1 MLVVRGPQDGSR
13 ASSASIVPVERG
25 QGNGANA
32 ARGAAMLHST
42 LNARAAAPRM
52 SATAGG
58 PASPEE
64 RAMTNRWRCA
74 AAVAAMSGW
83 LVAGASAPSVTE
95 CFEGSDFI
103 VNAAHA
109 RESGMRRADFLARLE
124 EDFMLIQAFPPE
136 LRWFAKDA
144 DDERLL
150 LEAARDVFDAPAAPE
165 DHRARFLAVC
175 FARASL

>member
-1 MLVVRGPQDGSR
+1 M
-13 ASSASIVPVERG
+13 
-25 QGNGANA
+25 A
-32 ARGAAMLHST
+32 AT
-42 LNARAAAPRM
+42 
-52 SATAGG
+52 TGG
-58 PASPEE
+58 PVNAEV
-64 RAMTNRWRCA
+64 RAMTNRWRS
-74 AAVAAMSGW
+74 VAALAAMAGC
-83 LVAGASAPSVTE
+83 LDAGASSPSVTE

-109 RESGMRRADFLARLE
+109 RENGMSRAAFLAQME

-150 LEAARDVFDAPAAPE
+150 LDAARDVFDAPAAPE

>member
-1 MLVVRGPQDGSR
+1 MSNLWR
-13 ASSASIVPVERG
+13 
-25 QGNGANA
+25 
-32 ARGAAMLHST
+32 
-42 LNARAAAPRM
+42 RAAAL
-52 SATAGG
+52 A
-58 PASPEE
+58 
-64 RAMTNRWRCA
+64 AMT
-74 AAVAAMSGW
+74 GW
-83 LVAGASAPSVTE
+83 LTAGASAPSVAE

-103 VNAAHA
+103 VNAALA
-109 RESGMRRADFLARLE
+109 REHGMSRDAFLARLE
-124 EDFMLIQAFPPE
+124 EDFMVIQAFPPE

>member
-1 MLVVRGPQDGSR
+1 
-13 ASSASIVPVERG
+13 
-25 QGNGANA
+25 
-32 ARGAAMLHST
+32 
-42 LNARAAAPRM
+42 
-52 SATAGG
+52 
-58 PASPEE
+58 
-64 RAMTNRWRCA
+64 MTNRWRC
-74 AAVAAMSGW
+74 VAALAAMAGW
-83 LVAGASAPSVTE
+83 LDAGAGSPSVTE

-109 RESGMRRADFLARLE
+109 RENGMSRAAFLARME

>member
-1 MLVVRGPQDGSR
+1 
-13 ASSASIVPVERG
+13 
-25 QGNGANA
+25 
-32 ARGAAMLHST
+32 
-42 LNARAAAPRM
+42 
-52 SATAGG
+52 
-58 PASPEE
+58 
-64 RAMTNRWRCA
+64 MTNRWRC
-74 AAVAAMSGW
+74 VAALAAMAGW
-83 LVAGASAPSVTE
+83 LDAGAGSPSVAE

-109 RESGMRRADFLARLE
+109 RENGMSRAAFLARME

-144 DDERLL
+144 EDERLL
-150 LEAARDVFDAPAAPE
+150 LDAARDVFDAPAAPE